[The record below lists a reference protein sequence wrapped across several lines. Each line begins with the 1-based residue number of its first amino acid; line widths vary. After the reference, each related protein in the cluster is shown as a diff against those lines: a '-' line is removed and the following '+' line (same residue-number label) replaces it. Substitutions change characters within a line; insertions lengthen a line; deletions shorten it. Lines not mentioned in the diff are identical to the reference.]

1 MGLRTHLHD
10 RSMFQENS
18 TKTWSQRC
26 AGLAWML
33 GLSLLFTGSL
43 LYGGE
48 DGSTVICRTQMT
60 QESYRL
66 GDTVELQTF
75 VVENQGEDQLATEW
89 KVWLEFPSS
98 SDLPPASV
106 INDGSDGSV
115 ELPGSFYWDLV
126 EAGLGELF
134 QVDQHVVD
142 SLSGTVVLGVRLLS
156 PETGE
161 LLCESFSPFT
171 IGAQ

>member
-1 MGLRTHLHD
+1 MV
-10 RSMFQENS
+10 QENS
-18 TKTWSQRC
+18 TKTLSRR
-26 AGLAWML
+26 LTRFVWML
-33 GLSLLFTGSL
+33 GLTLLFSGSSL
-43 LYGGE
+43 HGAE
-48 DGSTVICRTQMT
+48 DGSPVICRTQMT

-66 GDTVELQTF
+66 GDTVDLQTF

-115 ELPGSFYWDLV
+115 ELPGPFYWDLV

-134 QVDQHVVD
+134 QVDQQVVD
-142 SLSGTVVLGVRLLS
+142 SLSGTVALGVRLLN
-156 PETGE
+156 PETGD
-161 LLCESFSPFT
+161 LLCESFSTFT
-171 IGAQ
+171 IVAQ